1 MRVAVLCWTSSPV
14 GDFDGSRAGLF
25 GFCRFFAS
33 THNRTSEK
41 EGWLVVVVRG
51 LPHCAFLSCLPV
63 FCAVLGFSHLL
74 LLQIA
79 METPG
84 KRVAAR
90 RCDEDEGPSIIEME
104 DPDAVV
110 GETVVAG
117 QKKNPRD
124 ETPVGTERG
133 GEKKPVLEK
142 PPTAPR
148 AATSSTFD
156 GLGVRGGLSLAG
168 VTDEDLKKVL
178 QELGMNNVSSEII
191 ALLLDAGVHLHSDA
205 LSLRKAVGSWD
216 RSPGLG
222 VEYHNREADGRSLAL
237 SEACVSRA

>member
-1 MRVAVLCWTSSPV
+1 
-14 GDFDGSRAGLF
+14 
-25 GFCRFFAS
+25 
-33 THNRTSEK
+33 
-41 EGWLVVVVRG
+41 VRG
-51 LPHCAFLSCLPV
+51 LSHCAFLSCLPL
-63 FCAVLGFSHLL
+63 FCVVSGFSHLL
-74 LLQIA
+74 LLQ

-110 GETVVAG
+110 GETVGGAG

-142 PPTAPR
+142 PPKAPR

-168 VTDEDLKKVL
+168 VADQRLRTLMSPTNSLRACSTQGFTCTVTRLDYEELSKRGLIRGPWTGVL
-178 QELGMNNVSSEII
+178 QS
-191 ALLLDAGVHLHSDA
+191 
-205 LSLRKAVGSWD
+205 
-216 RSPGLG
+216 RS
-222 VEYHNREADGRSLAL
+222 
-237 SEACVSRA
+237 